1 MLQMNCS
8 NCGGLIKS
16 PHLAEVQIFLC
27 PQCEEIVVVEDVVI
41 STEKTPF
48 DLRSSLKN
56 LLFAARE
63 KFQRNK
69 SENLELQTK
78 YEINK
83 RLAKLLKREDFRLNL
98 SRDFFVQIGFGRD
111 KRSARLINI
120 SSTGAAID
128 IFDLG
133 QLPDKDSETKFQ
145 LQLPGQESHHRFL
158 QGLFGA
164 GNQKISR
171 YLQLLLWD
179 YNSRIW
185 MRKHVHASGIL
196 LLMLKHQPTHKSLLM
211 KAGYRLCF

>member
-8 NCGGLIKS
+8 NCDGLIKS

-78 YEINK
+78 YEINN
-83 RLAKLLKREDFRLNL
+83 RLAKLLKRDDFRLNL
-98 SRDFFVQIGFGRD
+98 FRDFFVQIGFGRD
-111 KRSARLINI
+111 KRSARLLNI
-120 SSTGAAID
+120 SSTGAAIE

-145 LQLPGQESHHRFL
+145 LQLPGQEEPSSLLARVIWSRKPENATISPTITMGL
-158 QGLFGA
+158 QFKDMDKETRA
-164 GNQKISR
+164 C
-171 YLQLLLWD
+171 LWD
-179 YNSRIW
+179 FIVNAETYD
-185 MRKHVHASGIL
+185 H
-196 LLMLKHQPTHKSLLM
+196 T
-211 KAGYRLCF
+211 

>member
-1 MLQMNCS
+1 VTGEDNDMLQMNCS
-8 NCGGLIKS
+8 NCDGLIKS

-27 PQCEEIVVVEDVVI
+27 PQCEEIVIVEDVVI

-83 RLAKLLKREDFRLNL
+83 RLARLLKRDDFRLNL
-98 SRDFFVQIGFGRD
+98 SLDFFVQIGSGRD
-111 KRSARLINI
+111 KRSARLLNI
-120 SSTGAAID
+120 SSTGAAIE

-133 QLPDKDSETKFQ
+133 QLPDKDSETTFQ
-145 LQLPGQESHHRFL
+145 LQLPGQEEPSSL
-158 QGLFGA
+158 LAGVIWSGKPENIPVSPTITMGLHFKDMDEETRA
-164 GNQKISR
+164 C
-171 YLQLLLWD
+171 LWD
-179 YNSRIW
+179 FIVNSETSN
-185 MRKHVHASGIL
+185 H
-196 LLMLKHQPTHKSLLM
+196 T
-211 KAGYRLCF
+211 

>member
-1 MLQMNCS
+1 MLQMNCL

-41 STEKTPF
+41 STEKTTF

-69 SENLELQTK
+69 SENSELQTK
-78 YEINK
+78 YEVNN
-83 RLAKLLKREDFRLNL
+83 RLARLLRRDDFRLNL
-98 SRDFFVQIGFGRD
+98 SRDFFVQIGSDGS
-111 KRSARLINI
+111 KRSARLLNI
-120 SSTGAAID
+120 SSTGAAIE

-145 LQLPGQESHHRFL
+145 LQLPGQEEPSSLLARVIWSRKPENATISPTITMGL
-158 QGLFGA
+158 QFKDMDKETRA
-164 GNQKISR
+164 C
-171 YLQLLLWD
+171 LWD
-179 YNSRIW
+179 FIVNAETTDHR
-185 MRKHVHASGIL
+185 
-196 LLMLKHQPTHKSLLM
+196 
-211 KAGYRLCF
+211 

>member
-1 MLQMNCS
+1 MLTGEANDMLQMNCS

-83 RLAKLLKREDFRLNL
+83 RLAKLLKRDDFRLNL

-111 KRSARLINI
+111 KRSARLLNI

-145 LQLPGQESHHRFL
+145 LQLPGQEEPSSLLARVIWSGKPENIPVSPTITMGL
-158 QGLFGA
+158 QFKDMDEETRA
-164 GNQKISR
+164 C
-171 YLQLLLWD
+171 LWD
-179 YNSRIW
+179 FIVNAETS
-185 MRKHVHASGIL
+185 
-196 LLMLKHQPTHKSLLM
+196 THT
-211 KAGYRLCF
+211 

>member
-8 NCGGLIKS
+8 NCDGLIKS
-16 PHLAEVQIFLC
+16 THLAEVQIFLC
-27 PQCEEIVVVEDVVI
+27 PHCEEIVVVEEVFI
-41 STEKTPF
+41 STEKTSF

-98 SRDFFVQIGFGRD
+98 SRDFFVQIGFGRE
-111 KRSARLINI
+111 KRSARLSNI
-120 SSTGAAID
+120 SSTGAAIE

-145 LQLPGQESHHRFL
+145 IQLPGLEEPSSLLARVIWSGKLENVPVSPIVTMGL
-158 QGLFGA
+158 QFKDMDEETRA
-164 GNQKISR
+164 C
-171 YLQLLLWD
+171 LWD
-179 YNSRIW
+179 FIVNAETADHS
-185 MRKHVHASGIL
+185 
-196 LLMLKHQPTHKSLLM
+196 
-211 KAGYRLCF
+211 

>member
-27 PQCEEIVVVEDVVI
+27 PQCDEIVVVEDVVI
-41 STEKTPF
+41 STEKIPF

-83 RLAKLLKREDFRLNL
+83 RLAQLLKRDDFRLNL
-98 SRDFFVQIGFGRD
+98 SRDFFVQIGSGRD
-111 KRSARLINI
+111 KRSARLLNI
-120 SSTGAAID
+120 SSTGAAIE

-133 QLPDKDSETKFQ
+133 QLPEKDSETKFQ
-145 LQLPGQESHHRFL
+145 LQLPGQEEPS
-158 QGLFGA
+158 
-164 GNQKISR
+164 
-171 YLQLLLWD
+171 
-179 YNSRIW
+179 
-185 MRKHVHASGIL
+185 
-196 LLMLKHQPTHKSLLM
+196 SLLARVIWSGKPENIPVSPTITM
-211 KAGYRLCF
+211 GLHFKAMDEDTRACLWGFIVNAETSDNTQMLG

>member
-1 MLQMNCS
+1 VSSIWIGEGNDMLQMNCS
-8 NCGGLIKS
+8 NCDGLIKS

-48 DLRSSLKN
+48 DLRSSLKH

-83 RLAKLLKREDFRLNL
+83 RLAQLLKRDDFRLNL

-111 KRSARLINI
+111 KRSARLLNI
-120 SSTGAAID
+120 SSTGAAIE

-133 QLPDKDSETKFQ
+133 QLPDKDCETKFQ
-145 LQLPGQESHHRFL
+145 LQLPGQEEPSSLLARVIWIGKPENFPISPTITMGL
-158 QGLFGA
+158 QFKVMDEETRA
-164 GNQKISR
+164 C
-171 YLQLLLWD
+171 LWD
-179 YNSRIW
+179 FIVNAETSD
-185 MRKHVHASGIL
+185 H
-196 LLMLKHQPTHKSLLM
+196 T
-211 KAGYRLCF
+211 